1 MTLRARNMGSKPEP
15 ASTAV
20 VMTVI
25 RRIHG
30 TIRLPA
36 NAKEEARA
44 ELPPDQ
50 RAESLSMT
58 GGIPSVPMQQ
68 AFRDLSRGLQ
78 DPDRGAEA
86 GRTYKKLKR

>member
-1 MTLRARNMGSKPEP
+1 MTLRAKNMGSKPEP

-20 VMTVI
+20 VTTVI

-44 ELPPDQ
+44 ELPPD

-78 DPDRGAEA
+78 DTDRGAEA
-86 GRTYKKLKR
+86 GRTYNKLKR